1 MPKQLKA
8 RTAEWLQQ
16 LKKDKKK
23 RSIALLAVLGVF
35 LLGVSALFPSV
46 KSEQEEG
53 QKTESAEFD
62 EASYTERL
70 EEKIAAMVSSVSGA
84 GRSQVFVMLDC
95 DYETVYAKNGSLS
108 LEQDTSDEKSE
119 YIILDEENREDGLVL
134 RTVTPRVRGVAV
146 TCEGGGNQEIA
157 DAVSE
162 MLAAVLDVGMNH
174 ISVTKIQ

>member
-1 MPKQLKA
+1 MPKWMK
-8 RTAEWLQQ
+8 TKIPEWIRQ

-23 RSIALLAVLGVF
+23 RMIALLAVLGIF

-46 KSEQEEG
+46 STKQADESC
-53 QKTESAEFD
+53 TETQAFD
-62 EASYTERL
+62 EERYTRQL
-70 EEKIAAMVSSVSGA
+70 EEKIASMVSSVSGA
-84 GRSQVFVMLDC
+84 GRAQVFVMLDC
-95 DYETVYAKNGSLS
+95 DYETVYARNGSLS
-108 LEQDTSDEKSE
+108 LDTDSSDEKNE

-146 TCEGGGNQEIA
+146 TCEGGGNKEVA